1 MRRFTG
7 METPKYI
14 KLENLLAGMK
24 SMIVAYSG
32 GIDSTLLLK
41 IAHDQ
46 IGEQAVAITAVS
58 PSMPKSELEEACKLA
73 EWIGAKHILLES
85 HELEDHRYLENTPM
99 RCYFCKKNVYS
110 QMIEYAKEHDILN
123 IIDGTNADDA
133 DDHRPG
139 RQAALEFGLRSP
151 LLEAGYSKDDIRTL
165 AQQLGLPNWDKPSAA
180 CLSSRI
186 PYGTSIS
193 APLLNQVEQAEYLLH
208 QIGLRQVRVR
218 HHGQIARLEI
228 EIDDFP
234 LVVKNRLEI
243 ISGLKTLGF
252 LYITLDLNGFRSGS
266 MNDVLGKNG

>member
-1 MRRFTG
+1 
-7 METPKYI
+7 
-14 KLENLLAGMK
+14 
-24 SMIVAYSG
+24 MIVAYSG

-58 PSMPKSELEEACKLA
+58 PSMPKSELEEACQVGRMD
-73 EWIGAKHILLES
+73 WCQHILLES
-85 HELEDHRYLENTPM
+85 HELEDHRYIENTPE
-99 RCYFCKKNVYS
+99 RCYFCKKNVYG
-110 QMIEYAKEHDILN
+110 QMIAYAKEHNILN
-123 IIDGTNADDA
+123 IVDGTNADDTG
-133 DDHRPG
+133 DHRPG
-139 RQAALEFGLRSP
+139 RQAALEYGLRSP
-151 LLEAGYSKDDIRTL
+151 LLEAGFTKDDIRTL

-193 APLLNQVEQAEYLLH
+193 VPLLVQVEQAEYLLH

-218 HHGQIARLEI
+218 HHGQIARLEV

-234 LVVKNRLEI
+234 LVLKKRTEI
-243 ISGLKTLGF
+243 VSGLKALGF

-266 MNDVLGKNG
+266 MNEVSGEKWIKISYARS